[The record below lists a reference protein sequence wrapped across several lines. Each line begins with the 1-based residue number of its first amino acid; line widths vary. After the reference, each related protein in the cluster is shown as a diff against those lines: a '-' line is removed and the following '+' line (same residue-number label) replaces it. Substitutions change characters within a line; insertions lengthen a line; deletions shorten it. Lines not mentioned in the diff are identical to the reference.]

1 MPYSKVIISIA
12 YGKVDDAHVLN
23 AVYIAVSK
31 LKKLRIEPVIVQYYT
46 PGLKLRIAVN
56 GIELKV
62 DEKLV
67 DNIVS
72 TALETVSNDLFNRD
86 RVFVEGGFA
95 AAYEIV

>member
-46 PGLKLRIAVN
+46 PGLKLRVAVN

-62 DEKLV
+62 DEEFIEELYKRLGKPKCCPHG
-67 DNIVS
+67 
-72 TALETVSNDLFNRD
+72 E
-86 RVFVEGGFA
+86 
-95 AAYEIV
+95 EIPLLGES